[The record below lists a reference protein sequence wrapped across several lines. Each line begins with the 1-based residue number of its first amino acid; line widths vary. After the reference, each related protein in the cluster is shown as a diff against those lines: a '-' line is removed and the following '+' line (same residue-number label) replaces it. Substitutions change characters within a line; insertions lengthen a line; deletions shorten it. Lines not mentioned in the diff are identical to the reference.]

1 MNQKYTVKQTELSDD
16 LSEKRTFTSQTNPAT
31 DLYIF
36 LINYMVTRDL
46 KSVRRFKTQ
55 HPSSLLCGNLMSNH
69 VAKSNIMPQT
79 AIEYNNNQLG
89 NYGNVF
95 KMNNTLSFINF
106 RAVNKM

>member
-16 LSEKRTFTSQTNPAT
+16 LREKRTFTSQTNPAT

-55 HPSSLLCGNLMSNH
+55 HPSSLICGKL
-69 VAKSNIMPQT
+69 
-79 AIEYNNNQLG
+79 
-89 NYGNVF
+89 
-95 KMNNTLSFINF
+95 
-106 RAVNKM
+106 